1 MQDAASTPDVI
12 LLLTTMS
19 DGTSFLS
26 RARYGKDKVRVLPS
40 ASRFMGFDFSPG
52 PHSLRPPPL
61 TSSQATLYRMA
72 RLIIAQNAH
81 VQTVSYALPNKHYIP
96 VDMGYLGVE
105 NLVLCVLP
113 WRLGII
119 ASLTLVRFYLYG
131 TERKRMSS
139 CPSRLPGAHPFP
151 LRRQRLT
158 PFINATVSRK

>member
-12 LLLTTMS
+12 LLLITMS

-26 RARYGKDKVRVLPS
+26 RARYGKDKLRVLPP

-61 TSSQATLYRMA
+61 TTDLQATLYRMA

-96 VDMGYLGVE
+96 VDMGYLGVK
-105 NLVLCVLP
+105 NLVLAQADVF
-113 WRLGII
+113 I
-119 ASLTLVRFYLYG
+119 
-131 TERKRMSS
+131 
-139 CPSRLPGAHPFP
+139 PGAHPFP